1 MSDVL
6 TLLLIDDHSLLRCG
20 LAELLN
26 TEPDFRVLATAACGV
41 EGIEMAARLQP
52 MMVLLDLHMPGMSG
66 LQTLACLKREQP
78 DSQVIV
84 LTASDSQVDLLAALR
99 GGADGYVLKETEPEQ
114 LVAYLRGCTRG
125 QVTLEPGLMR
135 LLGEEAQAPRSPP
148 RAGGS
153 QELTER

>member
-66 LQTLACLKREQP
+66 LQTQACL
-78 DSQVIV
+78 SASS
-84 LTASDSQVDLLAALR
+84 LTVRSS
-99 GGADGYVLKETEPEQ
+99 
-114 LVAYLRGCTRG
+114 YLPPLIRRSICW
-125 QVTLEPGLMR
+125 
-135 LLGEEAQAPRSPP
+135 PRSAAVPMAMYSRRP
-148 RAGGS
+148 NRNN
-153 QELTER
+153 